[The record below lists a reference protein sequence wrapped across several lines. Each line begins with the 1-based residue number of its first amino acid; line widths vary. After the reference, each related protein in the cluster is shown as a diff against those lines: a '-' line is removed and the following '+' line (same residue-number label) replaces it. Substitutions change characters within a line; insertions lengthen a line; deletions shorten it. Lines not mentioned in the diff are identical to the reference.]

1 MVIPKHHRHVV
12 LQNKVLLAIG
22 EIIKK
27 YTNTANVTQL
37 HTHTHTQVHKRTH
50 THTHTLMK
58 IFNSSLLGITALYIF
73 SYLVILNAYRIYS

>member
-27 YTNTANVTQL
+27 YINMANVTQL
-37 HTHTHTQVHKRTH
+37 HTHSHTHIPTHTSTRVH
-50 THTHTLMK
+50 THINENFQQPPFGDHC
-58 IFNSSLLGITALYIF
+58 SL
-73 SYLVILNAYRIYS
+73 YLFLSCDIECI